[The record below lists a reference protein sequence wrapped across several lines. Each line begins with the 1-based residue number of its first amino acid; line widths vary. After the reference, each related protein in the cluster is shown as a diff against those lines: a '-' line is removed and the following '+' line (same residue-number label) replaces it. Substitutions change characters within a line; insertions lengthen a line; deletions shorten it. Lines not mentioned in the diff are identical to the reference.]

1 MIDAIRQTNNRRDQ
15 YGTDIVAQIRVLQ
28 CPMSDRRTGPL
39 LTSGKC
45 RARADEK
52 FAQAERE
59 PQNQKRLLAAARGW
73 LFLAGQ
79 MGRLEA
85 GSSRCKKRTKERADY
100 RVKKTM

>member
-1 MIDAIRQTNNRRDQ
+1 MRQTKDRRDQ

-59 PQNQKRLLAAARGW
+59 PQNQRRLLTAARGW

-79 MGRLEA
+79 LKRLEA
-85 GSSRCKKRTKERADY
+85 SAVKGKKRTKAHADHRA
-100 RVKKTM
+100 KKPM